1 MSNIKNKIH
10 ITSFI
15 LLSYLSLINCIIEF
29 PLTYKNIKGAS
40 KKNIIK
46 PKKSY
51 SEPSNSF
58 RLLETISYEEGP
70 LTLNDH
76 YYFLAPV
83 TIGSNNEKFNLI
95 LETGSNFLW
104 VVQGR
109 TRSSSIRVSRS
120 YNPSSSKSSKN
131 TGEPFQINYG
141 SSGTVSGTYYTDN
154 FKFMDNKIFSMKF
167 GAANRISISGNSY
180 GNADGVIGL
189 GHYYEDEQL
198 SFMHMLKQYN
208 ITDSK
213 IFSIKLD
220 NDVDIKE
227 GATGKLYI
235 GKHEDFF
242 SNNTV
247 TCPLIKN
254 NEESDVYWNFQLD
267 GISLKQSNKEIN
279 SSRSINVILETAT
292 NVLILPY
299 EYLTDIEKDLKD
311 MNCESYRE
319 SIFSSYYEI
328 RCSGEI
334 DTLPDFRLNINGTIL
349 TIPAKYAFELSEVN
363 YYSNVYFTRSEEL
376 YIIGSPL
383 YLLIILFLIVIMNN
397 YIFILIL

>member
-220 NDVDIKE
+220 NDVHD
-227 GATGKLYI
+227 
-235 GKHEDFF
+235 H
-242 SNNTV
+242 V
-247 TCPLIKN
+247 
-254 NEESDVYWNFQLD
+254 
-267 GISLKQSNKEIN
+267 
-279 SSRSINVILETAT
+279 
-292 NVLILPY
+292 
-299 EYLTDIEKDLKD
+299 
-311 MNCESYRE
+311 
-319 SIFSSYYEI
+319 
-328 RCSGEI
+328 
-334 DTLPDFRLNINGTIL
+334 
-349 TIPAKYAFELSEVN
+349 
-363 YYSNVYFTRSEEL
+363 
-376 YIIGSPL
+376 
-383 YLLIILFLIVIMNN
+383 
-397 YIFILIL
+397 ILILVVFQS